1 MSARSVGVCVCA
13 RRYIH
18 PAYYRVKICYFLIMS
33 ISMGMVTA
41 TWYALNR
48 LNMFFAMCDHG

>member
-13 RRYIH
+13 QIH
-18 PAYYRVKICYFLIMS
+18 TSAYYRVKICYFLIMS